1 MDNIQRNIENRFY
14 CIRNT
19 LRRGLKMRM
28 RCTRDGQLTSFVR
41 FHASVT
47 SGDVPVTFCGAS
59 SHDFAFVFSPRRE
72 AEGDSGISLRSYRPG
87 RDGSGTLLGMGEKA
101 RDVVDDDKI
110 RVGGVDIYE

>member
-1 MDNIQRNIENRFY
+1 
-14 CIRNT
+14 
-19 LRRGLKMRM
+19 MRM

-47 SGDVPVTFCGAS
+47 SDDVPVTFCGAS